1 VDRIEPIA
9 PDRSV
14 QRVDLTYLTPLE
26 REREKE
32 RRERERRRRA
42 AHAVPSGT
50 PHRAPDS
57 PSGTPHRAPEPPSGT
72 AHGARTDGP
81 DDAPPRLDV
90 RA

>member
-1 VDRIEPIA
+1 VVDRIEPIA

-32 RRERERRRRA
+32 RRERERERRRRQKA
-42 AHAVPSGT
+42 SQQPPTTPS
-50 PHRAPDS
+50 
-57 PSGTPHRAPEPPSGT
+57 PE
-72 AHGARTDGP
+72 DGGG
-81 DDAPPRLDV
+81 LDV

>member
-1 VDRIEPIA
+1 MDRIDPIA

-32 RRERERRRRA
+32 RRERERRRRN
-42 AHAVPSGT
+42 
-50 PHRAPDS
+50 
-57 PSGTPHRAPEPPSGT
+57 
-72 AHGARTDGP
+72 
-81 DDAPPRLDV
+81 DAPRTPRGPRQDGESAPAGGIDV